1 MTSNYDF
8 LLAGV
13 DDSKDQYEVMIT
25 SLLEWISQK
34 ILELDDRQF
43 PNTLDGIQKLLIH
56 FGKYR
61 TEEKPPK

>member
-1 MTSNYDF
+1 M
-8 LLAGV
+8 
-13 DDSKDQYEVMIT
+13 DDSKDLYEVIIS
-25 SLLEWISQK
+25 SLLEWIRMK
-34 ILELDDRQF
+34 ILELDDREF